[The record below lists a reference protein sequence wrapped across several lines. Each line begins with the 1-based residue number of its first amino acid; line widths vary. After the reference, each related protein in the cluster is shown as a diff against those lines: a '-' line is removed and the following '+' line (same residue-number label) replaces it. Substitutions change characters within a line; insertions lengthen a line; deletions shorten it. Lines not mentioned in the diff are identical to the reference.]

1 MSKNKFALPRLM
13 HFISMLKENRYP
25 NHPRLVDEM
34 RKLDLAG
41 AYSITQKTVQRDV
54 NFLKYEYNAP
64 IRYDFK
70 KRGYFLT
77 DPEWN
82 LDVPASKQAEMEA
95 AVLSSRLAEM
105 ILPNPVRSNVR
116 QSIDELV
123 AASNTQ
129 ILDERT
135 CLLALIATGSRV
147 PIKPEI
153 FAEVFKGWR
162 QRQVLMMNYTRA
174 KDGISSQ
181 LEVEPHVLAFH
192 EGCWYLKVRLLRS
205 DRVAYEET
213 DTITLAVHRISHVTT
228 TPRTFTTDDD
238 LLDAVQTGRIFDF
251 PTVENVTLHLTGKGR
266 IYGPEMFLDG
276 KSRERKDGSLELKIP
291 AAEEYRLINFVL
303 TWPGEVEV
311 VSPASLREKI
321 ALAAEQILKTHQKNS
336 KKS

>member
-25 NHPRLVDEM
+25 NHPRLVEEM

-41 AYSITQKTVQRDV
+41 AYNITQKTVQRDV
-54 NFLKYEYNAP
+54 NFLKTEYNAP
-64 IRYDFK
+64 IAYNFTE
-70 KRGYFLT
+70 RGYYLT

-82 LDVPASKQAEMEA
+82 LDAPVSRQEEMEA

-105 ILPNPVRSNVR
+105 ILPNPVRSKIR

-123 AASNTQ
+123 AASDTQ
-129 ILDERT
+129 VLDDRI

-162 QRQVLMMNYTRA
+162 QRRILLMSYTRA
-174 KDGISSQ
+174 KDGMTAQ

-192 EGCWYLKVRLLRS
+192 EGSWYLKVRLIRS
-205 DRVAYEET
+205 DKVAYEET
-213 DTITLAVHRISHVTT
+213 DIITLAVHRISHVTV
-228 TPRTFTTDDD
+228 TPYTFTTDAK
-238 LLDAVQTGRIFDF
+238 LLQTVQSGNLFDF
-251 PTVENVTLHLTGKGR
+251 PTIQNITLRLTGKGKM
-266 IYGPEMFLDG
+266 YGPEMFIESTAKELPGDM
-276 KSRERKDGSLELKIP
+276 LELHIP
-291 AAEEYRLINFVL
+291 EAEEYRLINFVL

-311 VSPASLREKI
+311 VSPAELREKI
-321 ALAAEQILKTHQKNS
+321 ATSAEKILQKH